1 MKKTISKFAVITLIV
16 LLIASLFVGCGD
28 NQQPEIESSGT
39 ESQGEQEN
47 AGTKEKE
54 VQKIALLLP
63 GPINDASWNA
73 AAYEGLMR
81 LQKKGYEV
89 TYTENVPVPNIEE
102 TFRNYAEQGYDL
114 IIGHGFE
121 FGDPALRVAAQFP
134 DTWFFVS
141 GKAPENVKLLPNV
154 GFVDQREYEGA
165 YLCGIL
171 AGMMTKT
178 NKVGYIVALEIPSQL
193 ADMAAY
199 KKAVESV
206 NPQAEVMTVV
216 LGTSE
221 DPAKGKEAAS
231 AQIDNGAD
239 VIMHTANSS
248 GIGVI
253 EACKARNVYAI
264 GYGGDQNE
272 LAPDLILTSMYSDMA
287 RVIEMQVDKIKDGT
301 FSGIWKAGVADGV
314 VNIAPY
320 HSLENVIPGEA
331 KQKVEEVKQQIIDGT
346 FVVPEIYERI

>member
-1 MKKTISKFAVITLIV
+1 MKRVERKFLI
-16 LLIASLFVGCGD
+16 LISLFILLSMVGCGG
-28 NQQPEIESSGT
+28 NGQTEIEPPK
-39 ESQGEQEN
+39 EQESVKE
-47 AGTKEKE
+47 TKKDSLS
-54 VQKIALLLP
+54 IALLLP

-81 LQKKGYEV
+81 LEKKGHEV

-102 TFRNYAEQGYDL
+102 AFRNYAEQGYDL

-121 FGDPALRVAAQFP
+121 FGEPALRVAPQFP
-134 DTWFFVS
+134 DTWFFIS
-141 GKAPENVKLLPNV
+141 GKAPEDIELLPNV
-154 GFVDQREYEGA
+154 GFVDQKEYEGA

-178 NKVGYIVALEIPSQL
+178 NKVGFIAALEIPSQL

-206 NPQAEVMTVV
+206 NPDAEVMTVI
-216 LGTSE
+216 LGSSE
-221 DPAKGKEAAS
+221 DPPKGKEAAN

-239 VIMHTANSS
+239 VIMHVANSS

-253 EACKARNVYAI
+253 EACKAKSVYVI
-264 GYGGDQNE
+264 GYGGDQND

-287 RVIEMQVDKIKDGT
+287 RVIEMQVDKIEEGT
-301 FSGIWKAGVADGV
+301 FSGIWKAGIADGV
-314 VNIAPY
+314 VDIAPY
-320 HSLENVIPGEA
+320 HGLENVIPEEA
-331 KQKVEEVKQQIIDGT
+331 KQKVEEIKQDIIDGK
-346 FVVPEIYERI
+346 FIVPEIYERI